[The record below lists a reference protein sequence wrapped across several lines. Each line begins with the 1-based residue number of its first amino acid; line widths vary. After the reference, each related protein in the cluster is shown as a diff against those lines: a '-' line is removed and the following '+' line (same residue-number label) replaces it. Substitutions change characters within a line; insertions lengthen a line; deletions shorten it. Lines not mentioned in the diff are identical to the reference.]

1 MNDKNVLKSTWAA
14 AFTVASVWFGT
25 HVGGG
30 FASGNQVIQYYSNY
44 GYTSVIF
51 PILAMGLLAIV
62 MYIMMK
68 FAKLSGFNNYKDTY
82 AALYPKPW
90 MEVFFEIFYI
100 VIVLAAMA
108 SAVAGAGEVLAN
120 FIGVNYV
127 GSGKVIM
134 NLVIVAI
141 LIILTIFG
149 IKLVRAASTVLS
161 VAIIAITILLVVFG
175 LTADYDSIVAQF
187 TAQYDIQ
194 LAEYTHAT
202 GTAIWK
208 GVLVYAA
215 FQCVSIPP
223 MIAAAH
229 DLSLKGVKKANFL
242 GWLMNGLALAASGW
256 MLTKWYPLLA
266 SLQNAGKEFLAA
278 NPTATVA
285 TDPIVAFANALGIP
299 NQTVLDIIG
308 IKWLLVAFSV
318 LLFCAFMSTCVT
330 LVYTMIQRFEGKF
343 FPNTIKNDKVR
354 GTIVAALVIAICFAI
369 SLLGLTDIVKYA
381 YGYDGYYA
389 LVVIVIPAFIWGIPK
404 IKKLEAA
411 KKAE

>member
-1 MNDKNVLKSTWAA
+1 MNDKSVLKSSWAA

-44 GYTSVIF
+44 GYSSVIF

-68 FAKLSGFNNYKDTY
+68 FAKLNGFNNYKDTY
-82 AALYPKPW
+82 CALYPKPW
-90 MEVFFEIFYI
+90 MEIFFEVFYI

-120 FIGVNYV
+120 FIGVSYV

-141 LIILTIFG
+141 LIFLTIFG
-149 IKLVRAASTVLS
+149 VKLVRAASTVLS
-161 VAIIAITILLVVFG
+161 VAIIVITALLVVFG
-175 LTADYDSIVAQF
+175 LTADYDSIASQL
-187 TAQYDIQ
+187 TAQYNVQ
-194 LAEYTHAT
+194 LADYTSDV
-202 GTAIWK
+202 GNAIWK
-208 GVLVYAA
+208 GILVYAA

-229 DLSLKGVKKANFL
+229 DMSLKGVKRANIL

-278 NPTATVA
+278 NPSATAA
-285 TDPIVAFANALGIP
+285 TDPIVAYATALGIP
-299 NQTVLDIIG
+299 NQTVLNLIG
-308 IKWLLVAFSV
+308 VKWLLVAFSV

-343 FPNTIKNDKVR
+343 FPNTIKSDKIR
-354 GTIVAALVIAICFAI
+354 GVFVAAIVIAVCFAI

-389 LVVIVIPAFIWGIPK
+389 IVVIVIPAFVWGIPK

>member
-1 MNDKNVLKSTWAA
+1 MNDKSVLKSSWAA

-44 GYTSVIF
+44 GYSSVIF

-68 FAKLSGFNNYKDTY
+68 FAKLNGFNNYKDTY
-82 AALYPKPW
+82 CALYPKPW
-90 MEVFFEIFYI
+90 MEIFFEVFYI

-120 FIGVNYV
+120 FIGVSYV

-141 LIILTIFG
+141 LIFLTIFG
-149 IKLVRAASTVLS
+149 VKLVRAASTVLS
-161 VAIIAITILLVVFG
+161 VAIIVITALLVVFG
-175 LTADYDSIVAQF
+175 LTADYDSIASQL
-187 TAQYDIQ
+187 TAQYNVQ
-194 LAEYTHAT
+194 LADYTSDV
-202 GTAIWK
+202 GNAIWK
-208 GVLVYAA
+208 GILVYAA

-229 DLSLKGVKKANFL
+229 DMSLKGVKRANVL

-278 NPTATVA
+278 NPSATAA
-285 TDPIVAFANALGIP
+285 TDPIVAYATALGIP
-299 NQTVLDIIG
+299 NQTVLNLIG
-308 IKWLLVAFSV
+308 VKWLLVAFSV

-343 FPNTIKNDKVR
+343 FPNTIKSDKIR
-354 GTIVAALVIAICFAI
+354 GVFVAAIVIAVCFAI

-389 LVVIVIPAFIWGIPK
+389 IVVIVIPAFVWGIPK

>member
-141 LIILTIFG
+141 LIVLTIFG

-161 VAIIAITILLVVFG
+161 VAIIAITILLVIFG
-175 LTADYDSIVAQF
+175 LTADYDSVVAQF

-354 GTIVAALVIAICFAI
+354 GTVVAALVIAICFAI

-389 LVVIVIPAFIWGIPK
+389 LVVIVIPAFVWGIPK

>member
-1 MNDKNVLKSTWAA
+1 MNDKSVLKSTWAA

-51 PILAMGLLAIV
+51 PILAMGLLAVV

-68 FAKLSGFNNYKDTY
+68 FAKLSGFTNYKDTY

-90 MEVFFEIFYI
+90 MEIFFEIFYI

-120 FIGVNYV
+120 FIGVPYV
-127 GSGKVIM
+127 GAGKVTM
-134 NLVIVAI
+134 NLVIVAV

-161 VAIIAITILLVVFG
+161 VAIIVITALLVIFG
-175 LTADYDSIVAQF
+175 LTVDYDSIAAQL
-187 TAQYDIQ
+187 TSQYNVE
-194 LAEYTHAT
+194 LAEYTNAT
-202 GTAIWK
+202 ATAIWK

-223 MIAAAH
+223 MIAAANE
-229 DLSLKGVKKANFL
+229 LSLKGVKKANIL

-266 SLQNAGKEFLAA
+266 SLHSAGKEFLAA

-285 TDPIVAFANALGIP
+285 TDPIVAYANALGIP
-299 NQTVLDIIG
+299 NQTVLDLIG

-343 FPNTIKNDKVR
+343 FPNTIKNDKLR
-354 GTIVAALVIAICFAI
+354 GTIVAGLVIAICFAI

-381 YGYDGYYA
+381 YGYDGYYSI
-389 LVVIVIPAFIWGIPK
+389 VVIVIPAFIWGIPK

>member
-1 MNDKNVLKSTWAA
+1 MNDKSVLKSSWAA

-44 GYTSVIF
+44 GYSSVIF
-51 PILAMGLLAIV
+51 PILSMGLLAIV

-68 FAKLSGFNNYKDTY
+68 FARLSGFNNYKDTY
-82 AALYPKPW
+82 CALYPKPW
-90 MEVFFEIFYI
+90 MEIFFEIFYI

-120 FIGVNYV
+120 FIGVSYV

-141 LIILTIFG
+141 LIVLTIFG
-149 IKLVRAASTVLS
+149 VKLVRAASTVLS
-161 VAIIAITILLVVFG
+161 VAIIVITALLVLFG
-175 LTADYDSIVAQF
+175 LTADYDSIASQL
-187 TAQYDIQ
+187 TAQYNVQFAD
-194 LAEYTHAT
+194 YTSDV
-202 GTAIWK
+202 GNAIWK
-208 GVLVYAA
+208 GILVYAA

-229 DLSLKGVKKANFL
+229 DMSLKGIKRANIL

-278 NPTATVA
+278 NPSATAA
-285 TDPIVAFANALGIP
+285 TDPIVAYATALGIP
-299 NQTVLDIIG
+299 NQTVLNLIG
-308 IKWLLVAFSV
+308 VEWLLVAFSV
-318 LLFCAFMSTCVT
+318 LLFCAFVSTCVT

-343 FPNTIKNDKVR
+343 FPNTIKSDKIR
-354 GTIVAALVIAICFAI
+354 GIFVAAIAIAVCFAI

-389 LVVIVIPAFIWGIPK
+389 IVVIVIPAFVYGIPK

>member
-1 MNDKNVLKSTWAA
+1 MNDKSVLKSSWAA

-44 GYTSVIF
+44 GYSSVIF
-51 PILAMGLLAIV
+51 PILSMGLLAIV

-68 FAKLSGFNNYKDTY
+68 FARLSGFNNYKDTY
-82 AALYPKPW
+82 CALYPKPW
-90 MEVFFEIFYI
+90 MEIFFEIFYI

-120 FIGVNYV
+120 FIGVSYV

-141 LIILTIFG
+141 LIVLTIFG
-149 IKLVRAASTVLS
+149 VKLVRAASTVLS
-161 VAIIAITILLVVFG
+161 VAIIVITALLVLFG
-175 LTADYDSIVAQF
+175 LTADYDSIASQL
-187 TAQYDIQ
+187 TAQYNVQFAD
-194 LAEYTHAT
+194 YTSDV
-202 GTAIWK
+202 GNAIWK
-208 GVLVYAA
+208 GILVYAA

-229 DLSLKGVKKANFL
+229 DMSLKGIKRANIL

-278 NPTATVA
+278 NPSATAA
-285 TDPIVAFANALGIP
+285 TDPIVAYATALGIP
-299 NQTVLDIIG
+299 NQTVLNLIG
-308 IKWLLVAFSV
+308 VEWLLVAFSV
-318 LLFCAFMSTCVT
+318 LLFCAFVSTCVT

-343 FPNTIKNDKVR
+343 FPNTIKSDKIR
-354 GTIVAALVIAICFAI
+354 GIFVAAIAIAVCFAI

-389 LVVIVIPAFIWGIPK
+389 IVVIVIPAFIWGIPK

>member
-1 MNDKNVLKSTWAA
+1 MSDKSVLKSSWAA

-44 GYTSVIF
+44 GMTSAIF
-51 PILAMGLLAIV
+51 PIIAMGLLAIV

-68 FAKLSGFNNYKDTY
+68 FAKLNGFDNYKDTY
-82 AALYPKPW
+82 CALYPKPW
-90 MEVFFEIFYI
+90 MEIFFEVFYI
-100 VIVLAAMA
+100 VIVLAAIA

-120 FIGVNYV
+120 FIGVSYV

-141 LIILTIFG
+141 LIFLTIFG
-149 IKLVRAASTVLS
+149 VKLVRAASTVLS
-161 VAIIAITILLVVFG
+161 VAIIVITILLVVFG
-175 LTADYDSIVAQF
+175 LTADYDSIAAQL
-187 TAQYDIQ
+187 TAQYNVELASYTDDI
-194 LAEYTHAT
+194 
-202 GTAIWK
+202 GNAIWK
-208 GVLVYAA
+208 GILVYAG

-229 DLSLKGVKKANFL
+229 DMSLKGVKRANIL

-256 MLTKWYPLLA
+256 MLSKWYPLLS
-266 SLQNAGKEFLAA
+266 SLQTAGKEFLAA
-278 NPTATVA
+278 NPGATAA
-285 TDPIVAFANALGIP
+285 TDPIVAYATALGIP
-299 NQTVLDIIG
+299 NQTVLNLMG
-308 IKWLLVAFSV
+308 VKWLLVAFSV

-330 LVYTMIQRFEGKF
+330 LVYTMVQRFEGKF
-343 FPNTIKNDKVR
+343 FPNSIKNEKVR
-354 GTIVAALVIAICFAI
+354 GVFVAAILIAICFAI
-369 SLLGLTDIVKYA
+369 SLLGLSDIVKYA

-389 LVVIVIPAFIWGIPK
+389 LVVIVIPAFVWGIPK